1 MLKSR
6 TRHFCWDLATA
17 GKPVISDHYCCC
29 YRGQRAGQGPTRAG
43 PLRLPDWQLVP
54 GTRFVVDKF
63 GGKAYE
69 AAPNS
74 KHWFLTH
81 FHADHYGGLGP
92 RFKQGRAQPCV
103 INITVSSY
111 HVNHIDTIKIN
122 VITVMFNAKSAF
134 SKVTLS
140 FVSTRHVTAY
150 LNVFQLHGS
159 NM

>member
-1 MLKSR
+1 MVSDGCSHRGHR
-6 TRHFCWDLATA
+6 T
-17 GKPVISDHYCCC
+17 G
-29 YRGQRAGQGPTRAG
+29 RGPARAG

-92 RFKQGRAQPCV
+92 RFKQGNHAKCLLLSEGTDCFGETRLVLHVPG
-103 INITVSSY
+103 SS
-111 HVNHIDTIKIN
+111 
-122 VITVMFNAKSAF
+122 
-134 SKVTLS
+134 
-140 FVSTRHVTAY
+140 
-150 LNVFQLHGS
+150 
-159 NM
+159 